1 MATDEYAKKRREKL
15 KEQHRCLHCGTQDER
30 TLAGY
35 TRCSA
40 CAEKCRQ
47 RAKSRIRSRKR
58 KRKAK
63 MQNLS
68 VYEMA
73 RLATAEGLSYG
84 KYVAKCR
91 DERRIEK

>member
-1 MATDEYAKKRREKL
+1 MTNAEYKKSRYEKM
-15 KEQHRCLHCGTQDER
+15 KELHNCTYCGGQDER

-58 KRKAK
+58 KQKVK

-84 KYVAKCR
+84 QYVAKCR
-91 DERRIEK
+91 DDNML

>member
-1 MATDEYAKKRREKL
+1 MLSDAESRYKKMKELHNCTD
-15 KEQHRCLHCGTQDER
+15 CGGQDER

-47 RAKSRIRSRKR
+47 RAKSRSRKR
-58 KRKAK
+58 RRKVKAP
-63 MQNLS
+63 NLS
-68 VYEMA
+68 IYEIA

-84 KYVAKCR
+84 KYVTKHR
-91 DERRIEK
+91 DDNML

>member
-1 MATDEYAKKRREKL
+1 MLSEAESRYKKMKELHNCTD
-15 KEQHRCLHCGTQDER
+15 CSGQDER

-47 RAKSRIRSRKR
+47 RAKSRSRKR
-58 KRKAK
+58 RRKVKAP
-63 MQNLS
+63 NLS
-68 VYEMA
+68 IYEIA

-84 KYVAKCR
+84 KYVTKHR
-91 DERRIEK
+91 DDNML

>member
-1 MATDEYAKKRREKL
+1 MLSEAESRYKKMKELHNCTD
-15 KEQHRCLHCGTQDER
+15 CGEQDER

-58 KRKAK
+58 RRKVKAP
-63 MQNLS
+63 NLS
-68 VYEMA
+68 IYEIA
-73 RLATAEGLSYG
+73 RLATAEGISYG
-84 KYVAKCR
+84 KYVTKHR
-91 DERRIEK
+91 DDNML